1 MACPS
6 VIAQVLAAG
15 AYDDGHRGQ
24 QDGDASENGADR
36 RLGDILLNCSIEL
49 GSPGERWYLTKDPH
63 LELINRWLP
72 LTCRSFKGPLGVRD
86 TVSVFHYFP
95 ITSHLFSL
103 SAASSAC

>member
-72 LTCRSFKGPLGVRD
+72 LNVPFKIIA
-86 TVSVFHYFP
+86 TM
-95 ITSHLFSL
+95 
-103 SAASSAC
+103 

>member
-36 RLGDILLNCSIEL
+36 IREENCPIGRYVL
-49 GSPGERWYLTKDPH
+49 AWPNDVRP
-63 LELINRWLP
+63 LI
-72 LTCRSFKGPLGVRD
+72 G
-86 TVSVFHYFP
+86 
-95 ITSHLFSL
+95 
-103 SAASSAC
+103 